1 MVLCEATWVPRSAT
15 AAPTRLISRPRV
27 ERSVTTTTMTLTSC
41 KRCLQHLTAV
51 SRRSLTS
58 LSYEDLAK
66 ECREDSGWDSDVDSL
81 SSAGGGE
88 VDQATGGTPIH
99 RVVLLGG
106 EGVGKTELARQF
118 VGADGGYESDSD
130 GGDCDDP
137 FLDPDTMSGYGMRNA
152 FQKDVKV
159 DGSAAVLSI
168 IDIPAT
174 ELYDS
179 DDESFLN
186 AGDAYVLVYS
196 STDRESFR
204 RAADVALSLR
214 RAKKTAHTPIIIAAN
229 KSDLERRR
237 QVSSEE
243 GVECAVGLDCKFI
256 ETSATFNHNV
266 NELFE
271 GSVRQLRLR
280 TEARRLA
287 NQQRRL
293 RNRIRSA
300 RRTEPIR
307 EPEREKSYFERFMDF
322 LDRLLSSKKDRVARM
337 KAKSCHNLSVL

>member
-1 MVLCEATWVPRSAT
+1 
-15 AAPTRLISRPRV
+15 
-27 ERSVTTTTMTLTSC
+27 MTLTSC
-41 KRCLQHLTAV
+41 KRCLQQLAAV
-51 SRRSLTS
+51 SRRSLTN
-58 LSYEDLAK
+58 LSYEDLTK

-81 SSAGGGE
+81 SSGGE
-88 VDQATGGTPIH
+88 DEAVAGTPIH

-137 FLDPDTMSGYGMRNA
+137 FLDPDSMPGYGLRNA
-152 FQKDVKV
+152 FQKDVKL
-159 DGSAAVLSI
+159 DGSSAVMSI

-186 AGDAYVLVYS
+186 AGDAYIIVYS

-214 RAKKTAHTPIIIAAN
+214 RAKKTAHAPIIIAAN

-266 NELFE
+266 DELFE

-300 RRTEPIR
+300 RRAEPR
-307 EPEREKSYFERFMDF
+307 RAEPEREKSYFERFVEF
-322 LDRLLSSKKDRVARM
+322 LERLVSSKKDRVARM